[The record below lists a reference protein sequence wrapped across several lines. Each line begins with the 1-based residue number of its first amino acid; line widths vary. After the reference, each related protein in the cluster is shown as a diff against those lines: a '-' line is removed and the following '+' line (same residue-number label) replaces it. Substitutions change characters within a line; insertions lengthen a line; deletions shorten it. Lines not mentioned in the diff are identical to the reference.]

1 MFINNINKLYNAG
14 LKSLYNAGYVAN
26 SGVKAPLLSPLQA
39 DTVSFKGKNYDSS
52 SIKKPTGHCAY
63 CGAKVYSQKQ
73 LDAIA
78 EELLRLKN
86 SELEGKIRSI
96 LEKLGGT
103 SDNAL
108 IRKKSEINS
117 EKIEFFEKFR
127 DCVSLSSAMSGQA
140 ILQKHFN
147 LSREEAGSVLKSNL
161 SPLLK
166 TIDHVVP
173 QRLDVDNDN
182 TDLNL
187 VESCFTCNSKIKNGD
202 SFESFYYMYPSI
214 KDNMPKEKFEF
225 ASVGLLEKS
234 PHLIALKMT
243 SEELLKVLD
252 NLFSEENS
260 IKSSL
265 FAIQE
270 KIKNCVHSME
280 MTVDK
285 ITSEREEKQE
295 EISALEEA
303 YKNCLEDEEFKV
315 ILERNNLTA
324 LIESVRSELDDL
336 SSRLSRVSK
345 NIQNTNEQIK
355 EISSSKSG
363 SSKKKKPRGDMPRQV
378 SADDLN
384 EKLKQLDEERINLSN
399 QIAEK
404 KSLLD
409 NKLNSLK
416 SLNAANPEIEVLK
429 EQKNRLDYLVN
440 IHTQINSLQKKS
452 AEIDSSIENTKLK
465 MSELQNSIDELS
477 SSLISTDDITK
488 EQHDEYDRYSEL
500 LSALKSMDE
509 NSQFND
515 KNLSFVFS
523 VAKPQI
529 LKEIEALK
537 NNPLV
542 KNHSVQESINSLKA
556 DIVELKKHLQQYST
570 QKDSNRAQLARLI
583 SELDKYS
590 QEEINLENNQDGSNC
605 IKLKSFSLRD
615 LTSRIDSLSA
625 KYSQCTAEYE
635 KLPELRKLSAQN
647 SSKNIDEYNAKL
659 EEIESLR
666 AEISSDTSKQ
676 QKDYCRKKISQIE
689 SEIESLSFSDFNILS
704 RENKRKYEY
713 LTEYLEEL
721 NKGLEAAR
729 SPKERSAVAGKIT
742 SVSQELDELAQNDD
756 EIFNSVLLSKKTK
769 LEEQMSSLKADID
782 DLILQKER
790 VILTLDKSDDISS
803 GFSISEAK
811 EKSEELAVIINRLS
825 EKNSWLD
832 IPVKIKKIQAEMK
845 IQSENINSLKARID
859 SVKSSY

>member
-1 MFINNINKLYNAG
+1 MFINNINKLYNSG
-14 LKSLYNAGYVAN
+14 FKSFGRYVTN
-26 SGVKAPLLSPLQA
+26 PCVNAPLLSPLYS

-73 LDAIA
+73 LDSLAD
-78 EELLRLKN
+78 ELLRLKN

-127 DCVSLSSAMSGQA
+127 DCVSLTSAMSGQA

-173 QRLDVDNDN
+173 QRLDVENDN

-214 KDNMPKEKFEF
+214 KDTMPKEKFEF

-252 NLFSEENS
+252 NLFSEENT

-270 KIKNCVHSME
+270 KIRNCVHSME

-285 ITSEREEKQE
+285 ITAERELKNE
-295 EISALEEA
+295 EIFALEKE
-303 YKNCLEDEEFKV
+303 YKNCLEDDEFKV
-315 ILERNNLTA
+315 ILERNNLTG
-324 LIESVRSELDDL
+324 LIESIRSELEDL

-345 NIQNTNEQIK
+345 NIQHTNEQIK
-355 EISSSKSG
+355 DVSSSKIG
-363 SSKKKKPRGDMPRQV
+363 SSKKKKASGNLSNKFT
-378 SADDLN
+378 SAELQ
-384 EKLKQLDEERINLSN
+384 EKLKQLEDERVTLLN

-416 SLNAANPEIEVLK
+416 SLNAANPEIDVLR

-440 IHTQINSLQKKS
+440 IHSQINSLQKKS
-452 AEIDSSIENTKLK
+452 VEIDSSVEETKLK

-477 SSLISTDDITK
+477 SSLISSDGITK
-488 EQHDEYDRYSEL
+488 EQRDEYDRYCKL
-500 LSALKSMDE
+500 VSAL
-509 NSQFND
+509 NSIDGNLQVND

-529 LKEIEALK
+529 LKEIETLK

-542 KNHSVQESINSLKA
+542 KNHSIQESINSLKS
-556 DIVELKKHLQQYST
+556 DIVDLKKHLQQYST
-570 QKDSNRAQLARLI
+570 QKDNNQAQLARLI

-590 QEEINLENNQDGSNC
+590 QEEINLEKKQSGSNC
-605 IKLKSFSLRD
+605 VKLKSFSLRD

-625 KYSQCTAEYE
+625 KLAQCIAEYE
-635 KLPELRKLSAQN
+635 KLPELRTLTVQN
-647 SSKNIDEYNAKL
+647 SSESFDEYNAKL
-659 EEIESLR
+659 TEINSLR
-666 AEISSDTSKQ
+666 SEIIASTSKQ
-676 QKDYCRKKISQIE
+676 QKDYCRKKIACLE
-689 SEIESLSFSDFNILS
+689 SEIESLSFSDFNVLS
-704 RENKRKYEY
+704 LENKRKYKH
-713 LTEYLEEL
+713 LTEYSEEL
-721 NKGLEAAR
+721 QKGIETAH
-729 SPKERSAVAGKIT
+729 SPKDREALKRKIT
-742 SVSQELDELAQNDD
+742 AVSQEIEELTQNDD
-756 EIFNSVLLSKKTK
+756 EIFNSVLLEKKSKIETQIALIKS
-769 LEEQMSSLKADID
+769 EVD
-782 DLILQKER
+782 DLIAQKDR
-790 VILTLDKSDDISS
+790 VLLTLDKSDDISS

-811 EKSEELAVIINRLS
+811 EKSEELYVIINRLN

-832 IPVKIKKIQAEMK
+832 IPGKIKKLQAEIK
-845 IQSENINSLKARID
+845 IQSDNINSLKARID